1 MRLKGYPRIDGAP
14 DSLYD
19 TSALPEDWTDSE
31 VQAQI
36 EMREK
41 AWRDR
46 ASQMASVREEER
58 QVWQAVIAGKDAEL
72 ADKDVK
78 LANKDAELAKKN
90 AKLAG
95 EDAESEWLRSEIANK
110 DAELTNKN
118 AEIQRLQARVA
129 ELKAMSSR

>member
-58 QVWQAVIAGKDAEL
+58 QVWLAVIAGKDAEL
-72 ADKDVK
+72 A
-78 LANKDAELAKKN
+78 NKD
-90 AKLAG
+90 
-95 EDAESEWLRSEIANK
+95 
-110 DAELTNKN
+110 